1 MYAKLLS
8 DIDEFLELTG
18 MTEYRF
24 GILAARNGRLLER
37 LRAGKRMW
45 PETEALIRGFMI
57 AERRRLAE
65 QERAA

>member
-37 LRAGKRMW
+37 LRAGKRVW